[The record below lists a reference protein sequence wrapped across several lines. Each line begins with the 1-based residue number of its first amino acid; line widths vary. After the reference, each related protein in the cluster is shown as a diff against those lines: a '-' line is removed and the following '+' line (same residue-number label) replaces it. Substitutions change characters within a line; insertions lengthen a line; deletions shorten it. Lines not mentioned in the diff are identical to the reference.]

1 MNQRLHA
8 SVAVLCALLCKA
20 GGCFADSAPA
30 SGQTTPVGEAPKQS
44 DSAPATAQVFA
55 EPTALTPAGEFVLEP
70 SVQYVH
76 STNNE
81 VALVGYT
88 VLPALTIGLID
99 IQRIESNLTTASL
112 TARYGLLP
120 RLELELRVPY
130 VDETTSTETR
140 PLATASVT
148 DSFFDASGKG
158 IGDAEL
164 AIRAQL
170 NHLRGDNIVW
180 LASLRFKS
188 HTGSDIFQEPI
199 DPNSGLQTRLP
210 TGSGFYAV
218 QPGFTFLMPSD
229 PAVFFGGA
237 AYTKSFA
244 RNVGYGYGYVNP
256 GSILDLTIGMGLAL
270 NERASF
276 SVGYQE
282 SIVDQTTQTTPA
294 TGRALARV
302 GTLQLGTLRF
312 GITYR
317 ASDWAVFNFT
327 LGIGITRDTPDMEA
341 TTRLPMTL

>member
-1 MNQRLHA
+1 MSHRSRIALA
-8 SVAVLCALLCKA
+8 MLSALLGGA
-20 GGCFADSAPA
+20 GSCLADTPA
-30 SGQTTPVGEAPKQS
+30 GNGQPTPVGEAPKPP
-44 DSAPATAQVFA
+44 DAPPATAQVFD
-55 EPTALTPAGEFVLEP
+55 EPTALTPRGAFVFEP

-76 STNNE
+76 STNNQ

-112 TARYGLLP
+112 TARYGILP
-120 RLELELRVPY
+120 RLELELRAPF

-148 DSFFDASGKG
+148 NSFFNASGSG

-164 AIRAQL
+164 ALRAQL
-170 NHLRGDNIVW
+170 NHLHGDNVVW
-180 LASLRFKS
+180 LASVRFKS
-188 HTGSDIFQEPI
+188 HTGSDVFQEPI
-199 DPNSGLQTRLP
+199 NPNSGLQTRLA

-229 PAVFFGGA
+229 PAVFFGGL

-256 GSILDLTIGMGLAL
+256 GGIVDVTIGMGLAL

-276 SVGYQE
+276 SMGYQE
-282 SIVDQTTQTTPA
+282 SIVAQTTQTAPA

-312 GITYR
+312 GVTYR
-317 ASDWAVFNFT
+317 ASGYAYVNFT
-327 LGIGITRDTPDMEA
+327 LGIGVTRDTPDMEA
-341 TTRLPMTL
+341 TARVPITP